1 MTRIDDQTLMAFAD
15 GELNAAE
22 AALVRKALEHD
33 AALRDRLEKLH
44 EMDGLLRA
52 AITPGSEMPSRF
64 AALLKPAASVVP
76 MRRRVWIPAGAAIA
90 AGLAVW
96 MLGTAL
102 LSGQASWL
110 RNTDDG
116 VAIAG
121 PLAAAAATAPSGK
134 LLTAGDLR
142 IRPVVSF
149 VANDGRPCRE
159 LHVRETDMT
168 ARVIA
173 CRNAFADTWFVE
185 ALANV
190 PAEEFGSSYETAG
203 AVRNPVIDAA
213 LARLGVKATMGA
225 DDENAAIARK
235 WTAP

>member
-22 AALVRKALEHD
+22 AALVREALEHD
-33 AALRDRLEKLH
+33 AELGERLERLR
-44 EMDGLLRA
+44 EVDGLLRA
-52 AITPGSEMPSRF
+52 AIAPGSQIPYRF
-64 AALLKPAASVVP
+64 ANLLKPAATVVP
-76 MRRRVWIPAGAAIA
+76 LRRRVWVPAGAAIA
-90 AGLAVW
+90 AGFAIW
-96 MLGTAL
+96 MLGAQL
-102 LSGQASWL
+102 LSGHSNWL
-110 RNTDDG
+110 KNTNDG
-116 VAIAG
+116 VAIEG
-121 PLAAAAATAPSGK
+121 PLAAAAMKAPSGK
-134 LLTAGDLR
+134 LVTVGDLR

-159 LHVRETDMT
+159 LHIRESDMA

-190 PAEEFGSSYETAG
+190 PAEELAATYETAG
-203 AVRNPVIDAA
+203 TARNPVIEAA
-213 LARLGVKATMGA
+213 LARLGVKATLGA
-225 DDENAAIARK
+225 DDENAAIARR